1 MGAGSGGAAATAL
14 REPLPSAERTARA
27 VLGSESGGCL
37 GLSVRVTAGALRP
50 AARVL
55 ALPPRAQPS
64 RPGPG
69 DSRLSRAE
77 PSGPPGLHQ
86 PPPLPERPPAA
97 LRLPR
102 PGIFMKPPQL
112 AGCHRSAFCSPACL
126 PGLLKG
132 AAASQPR
139 HKGGRRG
146 GGPGEGRRAEPRQ
159 TFGTEVGGVLTPVL
173 VMIPADHGLRA
184 PLN

>member
-27 VLGSESGGCL
+27 VPGSASGGCL
-37 GLSVRVTAGALRP
+37 GLSARVTARALQLVT
-50 AARVL
+50 RVL
-55 ALPPRAQPS
+55 ALPPLAEPS
-64 RPGPG
+64 RPSPG
-69 DSRLSRAE
+69 DSRRSGAE

-97 LRLPR
+97 LGLPR

-112 AGCHRSAFCSPACL
+112 AGCHRSGFCSPACL

-139 HKGGRRG
+139 HRGGRRG
-146 GGPGEGRRAEPRQ
+146 PGPARGAGRNLARP
-159 TFGTEVGGVLTPVL
+159 
-173 VMIPADHGLRA
+173 
-184 PLN
+184 